1 MRCIMAF
8 LQISLMSEALLR
20 TVNVNAIIPVDKVQ
34 LPDQA
39 APPTIQRGNFKTLY
53 LLHGIFGSQVDWIN
67 GTMLQRWAEEKN
79 IAVIMPAGEN
89 RFYVDQPQTHD
100 FYGRF
105 IGEELVQ
112 VTRALFPLSKKKEDT
127 FIGGLSMG
135 AYGAM
140 RNGLKYHETFGAI
153 AALSMADVVS
163 TSDYSLD
170 FLPSAYLN
178 AVFGDLQAARES
190 DNSIHHLIRTN
201 ATHRWND
208 QKIYLACGEN
218 DCLFGC
224 SERARDLL
232 KANHY
237 DVTFEQGPGGHDWDF
252 WNTYLHHILE
262 WLPI

>member
-100 FYGRF
+100 FYCF
-105 IGEELVQ
+105 FFSGELLAI
-112 VTRALFPLSKKKEDT
+112 TRA
-127 FIGGLSMG
+127 
-135 AYGAM
+135 
-140 RNGLKYHETFGAI
+140 
-153 AALSMADVVS
+153 
-163 TSDYSLD
+163 
-170 FLPSAYLN
+170 
-178 AVFGDLQAARES
+178 VFVQCNR
-190 DNSIHHLIRTN
+190 
-201 ATHRWND
+201 
-208 QKIYLACGEN
+208 K
-218 DCLFGC
+218 
-224 SERARDLL
+224 
-232 KANHY
+232 
-237 DVTFEQGPGGHDWDF
+237 
-252 WNTYLHHILE
+252 
-262 WLPI
+262 